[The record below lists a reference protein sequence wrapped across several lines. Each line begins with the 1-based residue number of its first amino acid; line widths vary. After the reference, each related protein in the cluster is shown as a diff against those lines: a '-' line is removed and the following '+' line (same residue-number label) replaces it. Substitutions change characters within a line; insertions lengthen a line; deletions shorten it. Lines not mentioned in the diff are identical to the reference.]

1 MSFYTL
7 DLSVLSLTYLLYH
20 LISAVYA
27 PNVKGKEFG
36 GTDPGDNYASL
47 LDGTRKPFTQFVH
60 DGVVQ
65 EFDFRQYLFSR
76 QAQVFNS
83 IISVSQDAKIII
95 GQSKDSVSLNNHV
108 DFPNC
113 DLHHSI

>member
-1 MSFYTL
+1 MSFYTV
-7 DLSVLSLTYLLYH
+7 DLSVLSLTYFLCN

-47 LDGTRKPFTQFVH
+47 LDGTRKPFTSLFMTELYKNLIFVSTCSLAKPRYS
-60 DGVVQ
+60 
-65 EFDFRQYLFSR
+65 FFYFP
-76 QAQVFNS
+76 F
-83 IISVSQDAKIII
+83 SQDDKFIRD
-95 GQSKDSVSLNNHV
+95 QSKDSVSLNDHI

>member
-1 MSFYTL
+1 MSFYTV
-7 DLSVLSLTYLLYH
+7 DLSVLSLTYFLCN

-60 DGVVQ
+60 DGIVQ

-76 QAQVFNS
+76 QAQVFILLLS
-83 IISVSQDAKIII
+83 FLSR
-95 GQSKDSVSLNNHV
+95 
-108 DFPNC
+108 
-113 DLHHSI
+113 

>member
-1 MSFYTL
+1 MSSYTF
-7 DLSVLSLTYLLYH
+7 DLSVVSLTCFLYN
-20 LISAVYA
+20 LISTVYA

-36 GTDPGDNYASL
+36 GTDPGDNYAAL

-76 QAQVFNS
+76 QAQVLNFT
-83 IISVSQDAKIII
+83 IPVAQDAEIIR
-95 GQSKDSVSLNNHV
+95 GQSKDFVSSNDHI
-108 DFPNC
+108 
-113 DLHHSI
+113 DLSYSI